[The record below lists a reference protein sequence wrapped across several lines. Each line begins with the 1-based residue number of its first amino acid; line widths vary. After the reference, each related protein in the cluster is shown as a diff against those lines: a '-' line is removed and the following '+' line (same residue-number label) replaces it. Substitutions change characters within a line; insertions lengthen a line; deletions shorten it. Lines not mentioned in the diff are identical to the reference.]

1 MAKRLTNALG
11 VDIGSQT
18 IKVAEVRLQGNT
30 PVVTALGQAMTPP
43 GAVDHIGVHDVDAVS
58 AVLKDLVTSTGAS
71 IGDVV
76 ISVAGQGSVLVR
88 VLEVPNMPA
97 NELKQHMDWEIRRNI
112 PFAEQTVVSDYQ
124 SFPPATADAQNLE
137 VVMAIS
143 PESASRSLTDL
154 VKKIGKKARAIDV
167 EPLALARGLERSYG
181 DEMRD
186 KTVCVIEIGHKTT
199 SINIYK
205 NGQLKLPRQVP
216 LGGENFTKAIA
227 DNLSISYDEAE
238 QMKIT
243 KGEIPA
249 DASTVAVDPFGGGA
263 TAAFEPYNPFADPT
277 EAPVEE
283 TEADDAGEPMSAEP
297 VAEEPAEAAEAT
309 DSGNDSGDLHVY
321 NAMAA
326 VVDEF
331 VAEVRRSVE
340 YYRSKGGEVDTLLLC
355 GGGAKLRGLPAMLE
369 SSIGLTAGMYD
380 PTKGISVNARNATE
394 DTKEEYAVAIGTG
407 LHVAY

>member
-124 SFPPATADAQNLE
+124 SFPPATSDAQNLE

-143 PESASRSLTDL
+143 PESASRSLTEL

-167 EPLALARGLERSYG
+167 EPLALARGLDRSYG

-238 QMKIT
+238 QMKIRE
-243 KGEIPA
+243 GEIPA
-249 DASTVAVDPFGGGA
+249 DASTMASADPFGGGA
-263 TAAFEPYNPFADPT
+263 TAAFEPYNPFADPS
-277 EAPVEE
+277 EAPAEDVV
-283 TEADDAGEPMSAEP
+283 ADDTGEPMSAEP
-297 VAEEPAEAAEAT
+297 VADEPVAT
-309 DSGNDSGDLHVY
+309 SDTGNDSQNLHVY

-355 GGGAKLRGLPAMLE
+355 GGGAKLRGLPALLE